1 MPFDG
6 PPYLSDAE
14 IRLIGD
20 WVAQGAAD
28 QEGRKAP
35 VPVGARLRLRGTL
48 TARWAVDGQPVV
60 VGPDTRVEENP
71 SPGDRVE
78 IRGSVRPDG
87 TIGATRIRRR

>member
-1 MPFDG
+1 
-6 PPYLSDAE
+6 
-14 IRLIGD
+14 
-20 WVAQGAAD
+20 
-28 QEGRKAP
+28 
-35 VPVGARLRLRGTL
+35 LRLRGTL